1 MANIE
6 MNYYNGSTYET
17 LYPTSISN
25 LIQLSETLLD
35 RLGLDNG
42 TIDDIISNSSIFVQA
57 TTGCI
62 FWYASQTIPEGFLL
76 CDGSLISRS
85 NYAGLFAIIGT
96 TFGAGDGNT
105 TFGIPDLRAKFI
117 RGAGSSNSYNGNFA
131 KTYEATSLNFMS
143 SYSEGALIDGA
154 PVNFDKAISRN
165 MPTAEIVESRTYD
178 RDNTQRTYYFRPYN
192 IALTPIIKY

>member
-1 MANIE
+1 MAKNIE
-6 MNYYNGSTYET
+6 MNWFNGSGYEA
-17 LYPTSISN
+17 LYPNSISN

-62 FWYASQTIPEGFLL
+62 FWYASETIPEGFLL
-76 CDGSLISRS
+76 CDGSLISRT

-96 TFGAGDGNT
+96 TFGTGDGST

-117 RGAGSSNSYNGNFA
+117 RGAGSSDGYSATFGRSQEASAIPMDDNKTCASNVIDYDKRASATQQTIDKMTYNQTTKIG
-131 KTYEATSLNFMS
+131 Y
-143 SYSEGALIDGA
+143 
-154 PVNFDKAISRN
+154 V
-165 MPTAEIVESRTYD
+165 
-178 RDNTQRTYYFRPYN
+178 RPYN

>member
-42 TIDDIISNSSIFVQA
+42 TIDDIISNSSSFVQA

-62 FWYASQTIPEGFLL
+62 FWYASKTIPEGFLI
-76 CDGSLISRS
+76 CDGSAVSTTS
-85 NYAGLFAIIGT
+85 YSALFAVIGT
-96 TFGAGDGNT
+96 AFGSQSDSTGYK
-105 TFGIPDLRAKFI
+105 FKLPDLRAKFI
-117 RGAGSSNSYNGNFA
+117 RGAGSSGGYTATFGSTQG
-131 KTYEATSLNFMS
+131 ATSVVSLSEQNFVGRPYAS
-143 SYSEGALIDGA
+143 GYDRSAGSVQGGKLQI
-154 PVNFDKAISRN
+154 IQ
-165 MPTAEIVESRTYD
+165 AEIESLSL
-178 RDNTQRTYYFRPYN
+178 YYVRPYN

>member
-1 MANIE
+1 MAKNIE
-6 MNYYNGSTYET
+6 MNYYNGSAYEV
-17 LYPTSISN
+17 LYPASISN

-42 TIDDIISNSSIFVQA
+42 TIDDIISSSSSFAQA

-76 CDGSLISRS
+76 CDGSLISRN

-96 TFGAGDGNT
+96 TFGAGDGST
-105 TFGIPDLRAKFI
+105 TFGVPDLRAKFV
-117 RGAGSSNSYNGNFA
+117 RGAGTNNGYSANFGA
-131 KTYEATSLNFMS
+131 TKEAT
-143 SYSEGALIDGA
+143 GIGKDGT
-154 PVNFDKAISRN
+154 VGTGTHQLKTITDTDGIKGDVYRI
-165 MPTAEIVESRTYD
+165 
-178 RDNTQRTYYFRPYN
+178 RPYN

>member
-17 LYPTSISN
+17 LYPTSVSN

-76 CDGSLISRS
+76 CDGSTIS
-85 NYAGLFAIIGT
+85 
-96 TFGAGDGNT
+96 
-105 TFGIPDLRAKFI
+105 
-117 RGAGSSNSYNGNFA
+117 
-131 KTYEATSLNFMS
+131 
-143 SYSEGALIDGA
+143 
-154 PVNFDKAISRN
+154 
-165 MPTAEIVESRTYD
+165 
-178 RDNTQRTYYFRPYN
+178 
-192 IALTPIIKY
+192 